1 MENNIVNSNNNN
13 GVIMQNVVNNNP
25 AVSILSIKSID
36 ELQITMDSIARAIDM
51 IPFGLPDG
59 YGTREVLEKGKAYIE
74 TIPLNN
80 EARVKYPPN
89 TKVTVDVK
97 VPNGKTLKDVIE
109 DAILNDKEIP
119 ASNVKAIKYIGDI
132 IDPNQQ
138 KFQERVKNSSFT
150 IKPHLVPEARKKVKV
165 SILDT
170 DSNYETFLYP
180 DGAKDNILSFTN
192 KFEKEDCLLILAFNI
207 TDKSVNITY
216 SFKPSSWESLRT
228 YKKFISNAILGRKL
242 QIDLIDEHT
251 KFIESDV
258 PQVLLD
264 IDKTNIEDD
273 INLYSKIINIERQYG
288 IKFDVVN
295 SISQEEIYW
304 IERINRGIAGI
315 YDEGTWDKLDAKV
328 IVKMFPRE
336 MLDTEFRI
344 DFIKHGTLNI
354 LNKTFNIKIKEI
366 YLSAK
371 FDKTSIDEA
380 SLKEGEEIEISML
393 PGEQGNKV
401 KSIVV
406 F

>member
-1 MENNIVNSNNNN
+1 
-13 GVIMQNVVNNNP
+13 
-25 AVSILSIKSID
+25 
-36 ELQITMDSIARAIDM
+36 M
-51 IPFGLPDG
+51 ISFGLPDG

-74 TIPLNN
+74 TILLNN

-89 TKVTVDVK
+89 TKVTVDIK

-180 DGAKDNILSFTN
+180 DGAKDNILTFTN
-192 KFEKEDCLLILAFNI
+192 KFEKDDCLLILAFNI
-207 TDKSVNITY
+207 
-216 SFKPSSWESLRT
+216 
-228 YKKFISNAILGRKL
+228 
-242 QIDLIDEHT
+242 
-251 KFIESDV
+251 
-258 PQVLLD
+258 

-288 IKFDVVN
+288 IKFEVVN

-328 IVKMFPRE
+328 IVKRFPRE

-344 DFIKHGTLNI
+344 DFIKHSTLNI

-371 FDKTSIDEA
+371 FDKTSIDET